1 MAESPRNCR
10 TLPTTMTLRPTKP
23 SMIRPEMRGVETGS
37 MVDLRVDVFMCLDG
51 YGRGRDVIYTN
62 IETLLSV
69 SIYEV
74 R

>member
-1 MAESPRNCR
+1 
-10 TLPTTMTLRPTKP
+10 
-23 SMIRPEMRGVETGS
+23 

-62 IETLLSV
+62 IEMLLSV

>member
-1 MAESPRNCR
+1 
-10 TLPTTMTLRPTKP
+10 
-23 SMIRPEMRGVETGS
+23 MIRPEMRGVETGS